1 MNKAFKIEKLEL
13 DLYVVAKCESQNS
26 WKDISSYM
34 MTNWGQISLNKELAE
49 MYMLAL
55 NGDSVARA
63 RIKNIIQTLSRKT
76 RNNKD
81 IFCKNGR

>member
-1 MNKAFKIEKLEL
+1 M
-13 DLYVVAKCESQNS
+13 AKCESQNS

-34 MTNWGQISLNKELAE
+34 MTNGGQISLNKELAE

-55 NGDSVARA
+55 NVDSVARA
-63 RIKNIIQTLSRKT
+63 RIKNRIQTLIRKT

-81 IFCKNGR
+81 IIKKETIRVFYCYIS